1 MSILSE
7 EERLGRARIFFGTL
21 AQIFPETNVYFNDV
35 IIHLGMEYIPAE
47 DYSLEFEMG
56 FEKEKNSRQG
66 REDGTPPPHRDFKE
80 RGGYQSLATLV
91 AAGHTPVGRELVARV
106 SARRKFSE
114 IRTYLPWG
122 RPCFHVLSE

>member
-35 IIHLGMEYIPAE
+35 IIHLGMEYITEE

-56 FEKEKNSRQG
+56 FEKEKNSRNP
-66 REDGTPPPHRDFKE
+66 DIIMI
-80 RGGYQSLATLV
+80 QS
-91 AAGHTPVGRELVARV
+91 
-106 SARRKFSE
+106 KSE
-114 IRTYLPWG
+114 NECNTYITVFAEICEQYGYLPVIEIDQNALKQILEKTQG
-122 RPCFHVLSE
+122 NSD

>member
-35 IIHLGMEYIPAE
+35 IIHLGMEYITAE

-56 FEKEKNSRQG
+56 FEKEKNSRNPDIIMIQSKS
-66 REDGTPPPHRDFKE
+66 EDECNKYITVF
-80 RGGYQSLATLV
+80 A
-91 AAGHTPVGRELVARV
+91 
-106 SARRKFSE
+106 E
-114 IRTYLPWG
+114 ICEQYGYLPVIEIDQNALKQILEKTQG
-122 RPCFHVLSE
+122 NSD